1 MLHATR
7 KGINQGMIA
16 SCYRDR
22 SCQMRGM
29 AIVTESNATQTT

>member
-7 KGINQGMIA
+7 KGINPAMIA

-29 AIVTESNATQTT
+29 AMVTESNVTQTT